1 MLNLIAVF
9 LVCSGI
15 GIAVHIA
22 IDLTHRPQSMK
33 IMNAVWI
40 LSALWGSYLAL
51 WAYNK
56 FGRSSPMK
64 MKDDGMKGMGMSDMK
79 DMDMSG
85 MKDMNMPDM
94 KGMDMDMSMG
104 EMRRPYWQSV
114 ALSALHCGA
123 GCTLVDIIGEWFTN
137 YVPVTVA
144 GSQLVGNWV
153 LDFVLALIIGT
164 LISACSV
171 PLGSNPYGTYE
182 GMLED
187 CGQGDNI
194 KEMQF
199 YSLSCD
205 YTFTINKNGTL
216 SANVVYYDQKTG
228 DEVTID
234 SVPGE
239 VWGGAGLVN
248 IQNGKVVSGSPE
260 DNWFD
265 VELNTGDTV
274 RVSIENNDM
283 TFDVGGDHEFTLE
296 KQ

>member
-1 MLNLIAVF
+1 
-9 LVCSGI
+9 
-15 GIAVHIA
+15 
-22 IDLTHRPQSMK
+22 
-33 IMNAVWI
+33 MNRK
-40 LSALWGSYLAL
+40 
-51 WAYNK
+51 NK
-56 FGRSSPMK
+56 
-64 MKDDGMKGMGMSDMK
+64 
-79 DMDMSG
+79 
-85 MKDMNMPDM
+85 
-94 KGMDMDMSMG
+94 
-104 EMRRPYWQSV
+104 YYSV
-114 ALSALHCGA
+114 
-123 GCTLVDIIGEWFTN
+123 V
-137 YVPVTVA
+137 
-144 GSQLVGNWV
+144 
-153 LDFVLALIIGT
+153 VLALIIGT

-187 CGQGDNI
+187 CGHGDNI

-199 YSLSCD
+199 YSSSGD